1 MSARSFRSV
10 FMVAS
15 CAGAAL
21 GCYLVSLRVA
31 SERASLEDVETK
43 IVLAQRDMRMLQTEI
58 GTRGRLSQLERW
70 NAGAFAL
77 SAPSA
82 DQFLKGSFEL
92 DRLEQPQQKVDF
104 HAPVVLAS
112 APAPAKQPSVG
123 EPATDDSGAVPPAHV
138 GMAAGALLHEASLK
152 TETREVPARPVVT
165 LPQTTAKPTG
175 KPATAAKPASSKPVK
190 KPDLA
195 AAQPIREHMAKE
207 RTATQSAAAKV
218 RARKGGDEPAGK
230 VAAKTRETASPKFA
244 AKKSVDKPVVVTAR
258 AMTKSVRLA
267 KVDPLA
273 PLPAKHS
280 GHSKDFAAER

>member
-1 MSARSFRSV
+1 MSSRSFRSV

-31 SERASLEDVETK
+31 SERAQLEDVETR
-43 IVLAQRDMRMLQTEI
+43 IVLAQRDMRVLQTEI

-77 SAPSA
+77 SAPAA

-92 DRLEQPQQKVDF
+92 ARLAEPEHKVDF

-112 APAPAKQPSVG
+112 APAPTMPKMAQP
-123 EPATDDSGAVPPAHV
+123 ETDDSGAPAAT
-138 GMAAGALLHEASLK
+138 AAPTTLLHEASLK
-152 TETREVPARPVVT
+152 TETREDPVRTAVA
-165 LPQTTAKPTG
+165 LPQTAAKSTEKPATTAKPAPRKSVE
-175 KPATAAKPASSKPVK
+175 KPG
-190 KPDLA
+190 LA
-195 AAQPIREHMAKE
+195 AAQSLKK
-207 RTATQSAAAKV
+207 AAV
-218 RARKGGDEPAGK
+218 RRP
-230 VAAKTRETASPKFA
+230 VQIASKN
-244 AKKSVDKPVVVTAR
+244 SVDKPKVVVAK
-258 AMTKSVRLA
+258 AVTKPVRMA

-280 GHSKDFAAER
+280 GHSKDVSAD